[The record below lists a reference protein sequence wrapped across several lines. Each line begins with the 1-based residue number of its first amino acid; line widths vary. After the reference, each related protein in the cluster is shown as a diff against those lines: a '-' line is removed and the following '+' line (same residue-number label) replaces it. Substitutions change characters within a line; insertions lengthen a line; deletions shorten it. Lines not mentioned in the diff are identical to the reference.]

1 MARSD
6 FYPSIRFTRTNFI
19 FHPKG
24 LAMKI
29 KKIGYRLYSRR

>member
-6 FYPSIRFTRTNFI
+6 FYPSTRFTRTNFI
-19 FHPKG
+19 FRPKG

-29 KKIGYRLYSRR
+29 KIGYRLYSRR